1 MKYLALSEPE
11 LYFSIW
17 ESSVLSSFEK
27 TVEMSVCLC
36 FWWPGFG
43 AFTSGCYRLPFMR
56 ALIYSL
62 KWPLDLCDF
71 DLEFRFL
78 EARAELPDFGRPLW
92 RWLTAELLWLL
103 SSYPYPLTLLVSTS
117 CLYVATVLP

>member
-1 MKYLALSEPE
+1 
-11 LYFSIW
+11 
-17 ESSVLSSFEK
+17 
-27 TVEMSVCLC
+27 
-36 FWWPGFG
+36 
-43 AFTSGCYRLPFMR
+43 MR

-78 EARAELPDFGRPLW
+78 EARAELPDFGRPPW
-92 RWLTAELLWLL
+92 RWLTAELLWL
-103 SSYPYPLTLLVSTS
+103 PLTLNILVSTS

>member
-1 MKYLALSEPE
+1 MKYLALSESE
-11 LYFSIW
+11 LYLSIW
-17 ESSVLSSFEK
+17 EISVLLSFEK

-36 FWWPGFG
+36 FWCPGFG
-43 AFTSGCYRLPFMR
+43 TFTSGCYRLPFMR

-78 EARAELPDFGRPLW
+78 EPRTELPDFGRPLW
-92 RWLTAELLWLL
+92 LWLTTELLWL
-103 SSYPYPLTLLVSTS
+103 PLTLPVSTS